1 MSRQTYFLGLK
12 FNKKLIYKSPI
23 NKYQKFTNAYIYSIM
38 VKIGNSTSN
47 HIIICQ
53 DAAKEWKN
61 IKNKSISEIDDII
74 KNYMTIPISPYNI
87 PIVKTTR
94 PIPIPTID
102 PTPPLPIIDLVE
114 PTPEIS
120 INASAQRRVA
130 DEIKLANKKLTELEQ
145 MYNITTDNQIRN
157 DLYMKIEE
165 IQTKINS
172 SRIKLTN

>member
-1 MSRQTYFLGLK
+1 
-12 FNKKLIYKSPI
+12 
-23 NKYQKFTNAYIYSIM
+23 
-38 VKIGNSTSN
+38 
-47 HIIICQ
+47 
-53 DAAKEWKN
+53 
-61 IKNKSISEIDDII
+61 
-74 KNYMTIPISPYNI
+74 MTIPISPYNI

-165 IQTKINS
+165 IQTEINSNKDKIN
-172 SRIKLTN
+172 KLKRNAIYTQNCREKKHKLLTANQEVIQYDKPGHPPLLFEYPNLHDQIHDSVKFGLADAKR